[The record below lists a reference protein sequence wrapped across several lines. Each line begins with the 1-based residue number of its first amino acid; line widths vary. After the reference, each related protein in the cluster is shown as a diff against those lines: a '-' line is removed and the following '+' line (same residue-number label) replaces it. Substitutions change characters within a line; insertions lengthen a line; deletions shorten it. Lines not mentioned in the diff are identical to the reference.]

1 MVGVCPIQGSL
12 HYRRRIH
19 QHLRVPMP
27 VPVIATTRMTVL
39 KISTTFPPIR
49 SNAIFRSFLDCNP
62 SHPMTVTMTMTAITI
77 LALHMAKM
85 MRTLI
90 FSMLLL
96 QADSDETNNVVGVQ
110 QVQRAV
116 CYISRGKHFFHV
128 E

>member
-27 VPVIATTRMTVL
+27 VPVIATTVL

-49 SNAIFRSFLDCNP
+49 SNAIYRSFLDFNP
-62 SHPMTVTMTMTAITI
+62 SHPMTVTMTAIII
-77 LALHMAKM
+77 LALHTAKM

-96 QADSDETNNVVGVQ
+96 QADSDEANDVVGVQ